1 MKKLLILGLLVLG
14 LSGCGQSLDT
24 TSHTNDD
31 GDDVT
36 VETNHNRLE
45 DIQDCLEGL
54 RESCMRAFKEGFT
67 GFPLHMEDLKKTTL
81 IQFRDLTFL
90 RHKTGIDSVTYK
102 VSLPK
107 IKLSWYHKVHVYV
120 KLWDDKG
127 AEIWATESIHNQ
139 SGTTILSERRL
150 DYSNS
155 SEAYQNAVI
164 KKWQDSAGTFEWSSD
179 TFTKFQVNWS
189 DSEVSNK
196 ARILAREE

>member
-1 MKKLLILGLLVLG
+1 MKKLLTIMGLMLLV
-14 LSGCGQSLDT
+14 GCGQSLDT
-24 TSHTNDD
+24 TSLKDKDTDE
-31 GDDVT
+31 DVT
-36 VETNHNRLE
+36 TETLYNHVKNVE
-45 DIQDCLEGL
+45 DCLEGN
-54 RESCMRAFKEGFT
+54 RPACKRAFKKGFT
-67 GFPLHMEDLKKTTL
+67 GFPLYMEDLKKTTL